1 MDQAYSSTDFDFE
14 AAQLNNLASQQA
26 WKLDHQLNV
35 RFYKHAELNS
45 AKSRTEGRKVF
56 EDKVYVRILIPANR
70 LNVIE
75 REATQEDRVRFAK
88 QFEAFVQRGEQLQN
102 GSALDQL
109 PFLTKAQI
117 LELKALKIE
126 TVEQLAGVPDT
137 TVQLL
142 GTGGMTLK
150 QRAIQF
156 LDERKSSSAL
166 AEQNRSLVEQ
176 IAELRAMVENQ
187 AQTTPVAAEV
197 KVSAAKVVPT

>member
-1 MDQAYSSTDFDFE
+1 MDNYSSTDFDFE
-14 AAQLNNLASQQA
+14 AEQLNNLASQQA

-35 RFYKHAELNS
+35 QFYKHAELNS
-45 AKSRTEGRKVF
+45 AKSKVENRKVF

-75 REATQEDRVRFAK
+75 REATQEDRLRFAK
-88 QFEAFVQRGEQLQN
+88 QFQAFVERGEQLQN

-117 LELKALKIE
+117 LELRALKIE

-156 LDERKSSSAL
+156 LDERKSNSAL

-176 IAELRAMVENQ
+176 IAELRAIVEKN
-187 AQTTPVAAEV
+187 TTATEKQAEV
-197 KVSAAKVVPT
+197 KIGPTVAV